1 MTRPAMVSRPY
12 IRAHTDAK
20 HCWSHA
26 VHAQASAGAFPML
39 SDIPQLRALYTENR
53 RQEAGPVLCTG

>member
-1 MTRPAMVSRPY
+1 LTRRAIFSRLHTE
-12 IRAHTDAK
+12 AHTDAK

-39 SDIPQLRALYTENR
+39 SDIPQLRALYAENR
-53 RQEAGPVLCTG
+53 RQEAGP